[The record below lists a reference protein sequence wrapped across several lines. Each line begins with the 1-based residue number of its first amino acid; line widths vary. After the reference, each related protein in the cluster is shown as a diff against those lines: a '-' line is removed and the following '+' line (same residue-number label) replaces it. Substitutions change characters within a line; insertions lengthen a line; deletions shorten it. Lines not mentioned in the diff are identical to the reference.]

1 MNEALNKV
9 DDYAR
14 SVLRELLDQCTPAQQ
29 DLFRRLYISM
39 PETMPPDKLR
49 WAIIQCENTVK
60 LNELKADKE
69 KREHGS

>member
-1 MNEALNKV
+1 MSEALNKV

-60 LNELKADKE
+60 SNKLKTEE
-69 KREHGS
+69 KQ